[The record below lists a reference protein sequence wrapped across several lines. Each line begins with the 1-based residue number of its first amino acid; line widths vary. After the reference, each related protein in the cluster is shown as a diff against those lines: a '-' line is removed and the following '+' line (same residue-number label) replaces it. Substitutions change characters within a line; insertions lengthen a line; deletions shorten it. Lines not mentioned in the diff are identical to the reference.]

1 MPVMATE
8 HEDIT
13 LAPDETFRLLRW
25 TRSVSRVEVV
35 RGGRGTPIPGQGD
48 HWHYH
53 RAMELTFIEHGAG
66 TRFVADHIE
75 MFHDGDLILIGSNVP
90 HYWHSRGRY
99 SGLSVQWDFPLD
111 HGIWSF
117 GQTVAPLQTLA
128 KSALHGLH
136 LKGDTA
142 HRTADAMA
150 ALAALDELPRLVA
163 FLHLLSTLASAPAC
177 DVEQLSGRPFAL
189 DGTAE
194 QQEAMARAV
203 SYVLAHYREPI
214 RLEDL
219 LRLTHMSRA
228 TFARQFH
235 RHAGKSFSDFLNQV
249 RLQAVCRALMESAE
263 SISAIAFNHGFNQL
277 SFFNRLFRREFGISP
292 RDYRR
297 DQSHPN
303 GESQFI
309 AIPKKREMRG
319 RGLGRS
325 SA

>member
-1 MPVMATE
+1 MLKMAIA
-8 HEDIT
+8 HETIH

-25 TRSVSRVEVV
+25 SRSVNRVEVV
-35 RGGRGTPIPGQGD
+35 RGGQATPITGQGD

-53 RAMELTFIEHGAG
+53 RALELTFIAQGSG

-75 MFHDGDLILIGSNVP
+75 MFHDGDLVLIGPNVP
-90 HYWHSRGRY
+90 HYWHSRGRC

-117 GQTVAPLQTLA
+117 GEAVTPLQSLA

-136 LKGDTA
+136 LKGGTA
-142 HRTADAMA
+142 IATANAMA
-150 ALAALDELPRLVA
+150 TLATLSELPRLVA
-163 FLHLLSTLASAPAC
+163 FLQLLSSLASAPAC
-177 DVEQLSGRPFAL
+177 DIGQLSARPFAL

-194 QQEAMARAV
+194 QQEAMARSV
-203 SYVLAHYREPI
+203 SYILAHHREPI
-214 RLEDL
+214 RLDDL

-228 TFARQFH
+228 TFARQFQ
-235 RHAGKSFSDFLNQV
+235 RHAGKSFSVFLNQV

-263 SISAIAFNHGFNQL
+263 SISSIAFDHGFNQL

-297 DQSHPN
+297 Q
-303 GESQFI
+303 QVV
-309 AIPKKREMRG
+309 
-319 RGLGRS
+319 
-325 SA
+325 